1 MAVDGYGAGYKS
13 APQGYTKTA
22 TRDRDVNKDG
32 QPDNEGGRK
41 RNNRFAASPNFQN
54 TMGELISNT
63 IGNYLSD
70 TDDASAPSRGATAAT
85 AADMGIATYF
95 TNMLS
100 DASAGRALDLAS
112 GIGDIQD
119 RDSERSADRAYRFG
133 SMYED
138 DNLDRSLRFMSAA
151 GETENKRIQS
161 QSAANMRETVVEGEQ
176 DRLGTAA
183 DGEQER
189 KTYDFQ
195 DRIAARE
202 SGRQRKASR
211 GLARSF

>member
-1 MAVDGYGAGYKS
+1 
-13 APQGYTKTA
+13 
-22 TRDRDVNKDG
+22 
-32 QPDNEGGRK
+32 
-41 RNNRFAASPNFQN
+41 
-54 TMGELISNT
+54 
-63 IGNYLSD
+63 
-70 TDDASAPSRGATAAT
+70 
-85 AADMGIATYF
+85 
-95 TNMLS
+95 
-100 DASAGRALDLAS
+100 
-112 GIGDIQD
+112 
-119 RDSERSADRAYRFG
+119 
-133 SMYED
+133 MYED

-183 DGEQER
+183 EGDQER

>member
-1 MAVDGYGAGYKS
+1 MAVDGYGAGYTS

-22 TRDRDVNKDG
+22 TRERDVNKDG

-70 TDDASAPSRGATAAT
+70 TDDASAPSRGA
-85 AADMGIATYF
+85 
-95 TNMLS
+95 
-100 DASAGRALDLAS
+100 GRALDLAS

-151 GETENKRIQS
+151 CETENKRIQS

-183 DGEQER
+183 EGDQER